1 MIHARAGTANI
12 RHRADIAPAFRTPGK
27 WYILRSTYAINGDT
41 FMEITRRSVLAG
53 AAVATG
59 VTRAAAAE
67 WAPNPHYPDPTVK
80 VLDPS
85 FLKYR
90 PTIVGVERLATG
102 MTWSEGPVWFG
113 DGRYLIWSDIPNN
126 RLMRWDEATGAV
138 GVFREPSN
146 QANGNTRDRQGRLIS
161 CEHRTRR
168 VTRTEYDGEITVL
181 ADRFEGKRLNS
192 PNDVVVKSDDS
203 IWFTDPPYGIVNNY
217 NGSVEN
223 QELPM
228 NVYRLDK
235 TGRIAVV
242 ADGIKLPD
250 GLAFSPDEKT
260 LYVIEDG
267 STPPAIRAYDVIGDG
282 TRLANGR
289 VFISIEKGRGDGLRL
304 DVDGNLWCGWAG
316 GEGLDGVMIF
326 NNAGAPIG
334 RIDLPERCANVCFG
348 GYRRSRLFMAASR
361 SLYSVWVGTSGAPGG

>member
-1 MIHARAGTANI
+1 MQ
-12 RHRADIAPAFRTPGK
+12 
-27 WYILRSTYAINGDT
+27 
-41 FMEITRRSVLAG
+41 ITRRGMLIG
-53 AAVATG
+53 AAATG
-59 VTRAAAAE
+59 IATSALAE
-67 WAPNPHYPDPTVK
+67 WAPNPHYPDPAFK

-90 PTIVGVERLATG
+90 PTVVGVERLATG
-102 MTWSEGPVWFG
+102 LTWSEGPIWFG

-138 GVFREPSN
+138 VVFREPSN

-168 VTRTEYDGEITVL
+168 VTRTEYNGEITVL
-181 ADRFEGKRLNS
+181 AERFEGKRLNS

-217 NGSVEN
+217 NGSVET

-235 TGRIAVV
+235 SGRLDVV
-242 ADGIKLPD
+242 ADGINIPD

-260 LYVIEDG
+260 LYIIEDG
-267 STPPAIRAYDVIGDG
+267 SKPPAIRAYDVVGDG

-289 VFISIEKGRGDGLRL
+289 VFISIDKGRGDGLRL
-304 DVDGNLWCGWAG
+304 DVDGNLWCGWSG
-316 GEGLDGVMIF
+316 GFSGGIPTSSVSDGFDGVMIF
-326 NNAGAPIG
+326 NNVGAPIG

-361 SLYSVWVGTSGAPGG
+361 SLYAVWLGTSGAPGG